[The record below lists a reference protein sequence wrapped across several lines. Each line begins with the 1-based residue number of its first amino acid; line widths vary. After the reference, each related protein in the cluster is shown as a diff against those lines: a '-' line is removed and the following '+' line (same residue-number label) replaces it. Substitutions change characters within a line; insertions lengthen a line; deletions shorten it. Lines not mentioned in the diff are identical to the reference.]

1 MGKRPVALVV
11 LSPGAGAPQT
21 LLFCAQL
28 LEAEGLGTG
37 GPSPEILHLWKPGS
51 PQVQRPADRD
61 NTALLQETEKASKA
75 DFLTETPSFGAV
87 SDLQAEGEAPP
98 GAARPRSLPAS
109 PQRAA
114 GAPCSLRAARHGS
127 VTVRLLLGYGSAG
140 LCQPRG
146 TVCLQHQAP
155 LAPSVLRCRRRLP
168 S

>member
-114 GAPCSLRAARHGS
+114 GAPCSLRAAWHGS
-127 VTVRLLLGYGSAG
+127 ARLGYCSVKARLGSASPG
-140 LCQPRG
+140 
-146 TVCLQHQAP
+146 AP
-155 LAPSVLRCRRRLP
+155 CACSTRRRWHP
-168 S
+168 AC